1 MVVVDDVGGGA
12 LTTKSSDKQTR
23 RDAYRHAWTK
33 CVTSRN
39 ASAPASLSALQ
50 TLSYLCL
57 HLLLLSPR
65 KELNRMT
72 AASVSFSLPF

>member
-39 ASAPASLSALQ
+39 ASAPASLALQ
-50 TLSYLCL
+50 TLSYLCY
-57 HLLLLSPR
+57 LLCYTCSCCHR
-65 KELNRMT
+65 ER
-72 AASVSFSLPF
+72 SSIG